1 MNTQRIFKTIRV
13 IIMAIVTSISG
24 GVYANIDALC
34 DAGFNCQVMGNAVV
48 GQASVVQI
56 IWRGSVSSTIGASA
70 GALTV
75 NSNGGMLLAN
85 NQNLQTIGTPLS
97 QVVNIP
103 SSSPSVSFQIQE
115 SLQLSSSVTQQAGN
129 LGATQLT
136 FRRQFSVPGGSVR
149 QGQITINLMSAPTP
163 TPVPGPTPDPTPG
176 PAPDPTPQPEPQ
188 PTPEPVPTPL
198 PIDSAV
204 DIQQMSLRFD
214 TGEQTRVLQPGEPLA
229 AQLRMR
235 YQRAGLLR
243 AQWELATPSST
254 AGEPVFIP
262 LRQVQQY
269 LGGGQEILLQSPPLP
284 SNSSGLYLL
293 RFVVLQP
300 AGIEQPLTI
309 RYMVGGSADQS
320 PVAVRVMRQQGPA
333 DNASLGSGTRF
344 EWQPLSGVHA
354 YQLELYDQSAAG
366 LGSPAL
372 STALTFNSVA
382 EVSLP
387 VSPIAGLLVPGEQS
401 GASLSD
407 MARDHLANDNLYYWR
422 VLAINA
428 EGFIVGASSLRAIRT
443 AP

>member
-1 MNTQRIFKTIRV
+1 MITQRIFNIIRV
-13 IIMAIVTSISG
+13 IIMAIVTTISG

-34 DAGFNCQVMGNAVV
+34 DAGYSCQVMGSAVA
-48 GQASVVQI
+48 GQASTVQI
-56 IWRGSVSSTIGASA
+56 IWRGSVSSSISVST

-75 NSNGGMLLAN
+75 NSSGGMLLAG
-85 NQNLQTIGTPLS
+85 NQNLQTLGMPLS
-97 QVVNIP
+97 QVVNLP
-103 SSSPSVSFQIQE
+103 SPSFSVPFQIQE
-115 SLQLSSSVTQQAGN
+115 SLQLSASVTQQASN

-136 FRRQFSVPGGSVR
+136 FRRQFSVPGGSIR
-149 QGQITINLMSAPTP
+149 QGQVTITLAPATAP
-163 TPVPGPTPDPTPG
+163 SPVPDPT
-176 PAPDPTPQPEPQ
+176 PQ
-188 PTPEPVPTPL
+188 PTPEPVPEPEPLPTPG

-204 DIQQMSLRFD
+204 NILQMSLRFD
-214 TGEQTRVLQPGEPLA
+214 SGEQTRVLLPGEPLA

-235 YQRAGLLR
+235 YQSAGLLR
-243 AQWELATPSST
+243 ARWELASPSST
-254 AGEPVFIP
+254 AGEPVFTP

-300 AGIEQPLTI
+300 SGIEQPLTI
-309 RYMVGGSADQS
+309 RYMVGGSADQI
-320 PVAVRVMRQQGPA
+320 PIAVRVMRQLSPA
-333 DNASLGSGTRF
+333 DNAPLQQSTRF
-344 EWQPLSGVHA
+344 EWQPLDGVHA

-372 STALTFNSVA
+372 NTAITFGSAA

-387 VSPIAGLLVPGEQS
+387 VAPIAGLLVPGEEIS
-401 GASLSD
+401 AVLST
-407 MARDHLANDNLYYWR
+407 MTREHLANDNLYYWR

-428 EGFIVGASSLRAIRT
+428 DGFIVGASGLRAIRT

>member
-1 MNTQRIFKTIRV
+1 MNTQRIFNTIRV

-34 DAGFNCQVMGNAVV
+34 DAGFNCQVMGSAVA
-48 GQASVVQI
+48 GQASTVQI
-56 IWRGSVSSTIGASA
+56 IWRGSVSSTIGSSS

-75 NSNGGMLLAN
+75 NSNGGMLLVG
-85 NQNLQTIGTPLS
+85 NQTLQTINTPLS
-97 QVVNIP
+97 QVVSMP
-103 SSSPSVSFQIQE
+103 SSSPSASFQIEE
-115 SLQLSSSVTQQAGN
+115 SLQLSANVTQQAGN
-129 LGATQLT
+129 LGATQLIY
-136 FRRQFSVPGGSVR
+136 RRQFSVPGGSVR
-149 QGQITINLMSAPTP
+149 QGQVTINLTSAPAP
-163 TPVPGPTPDPTPG
+163 TPVPGPTPDPTP
-176 PAPDPTPQPEPQ
+176 DPTPQPGPQ
-188 PTPEPVPTPL
+188 PTPEPTPL

-254 AGEPVFIP
+254 AGEPVFTP

-309 RYMVGGSADQS
+309 RYMVGGSADQA
-320 PVAVRVMRQQGPA
+320 PIAIRVMRQQGPA
-333 DNASLGSGTRF
+333 DNASLGSATRF

-354 YQLELYDQSAAG
+354 YQLELYDHSAAG

-407 MARDHLANDNLYYWR
+407 MTRDHLANDNLYYWR

-428 EGFIVGASSLRAIRT
+428 EGFIVGASTLRAIRT